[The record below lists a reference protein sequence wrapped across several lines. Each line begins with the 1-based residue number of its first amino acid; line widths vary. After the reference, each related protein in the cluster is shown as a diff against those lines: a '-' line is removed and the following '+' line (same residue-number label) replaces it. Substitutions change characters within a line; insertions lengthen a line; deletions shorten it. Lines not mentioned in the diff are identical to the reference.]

1 MKSEFASFVNFLNDF
16 ANKSSKILT
25 KKNLGKKFNFE
36 SKKMEALL
44 QILTKKLRN
53 YLDVK

>member
-1 MKSEFASFVNFLNDF
+1 MKNEFASFVNFLNDF

-25 KKNLGKKFNFE
+25 KKFRKNLTL
-36 SKKMEALL
+36 SLKKMEALL